1 MCRENDAMM
10 LRMRTTVTFDDEI
23 VLALRRI
30 QKKRPEESFKTIV
43 NQILKKGLSVE
54 GEMVNVPFKV
64 EPGHDAKPR
73 PGVNYDKISE
83 LISIAEGDSHK

>member
-1 MCRENDAMM
+1 MNFAMQI
-10 LRMRTTVTFDDEI
+10 LHGWFDEI
-23 VLALRRI
+23 GYCCDAAKAYVW
-30 QKKRPEESFKTIV
+30 
-43 NQILKKGLSVE
+43 SVE
-54 GEMVNVPFKV
+54 GEMVKVPFKV